1 MRKKKILVVV
11 GSLKVGGLEK
21 SCVTFLRTLPTD
33 KYELDLLL
41 LSPTGIFLKQVP
53 EWIHLVETPFLLSC
67 LSHKP
72 TEWKFYIKK
81 HPAIW
86 LKRIM
91 RSWRAKRQ
99 SELNACQSVWKQ
111 WETDIPVLE
120 KEYDVAI
127 GESQGNCNYFI
138 LEKVRA
144 SRKIIWI
151 HNDYDKMD
159 YNPKFD
165 FKYFSKADIIAT
177 ISPINK
183 EKLQKHFPKLASR
196 IWFIENITNAELLH
210 RMAEE
215 TVTEEWFTAFN
226 GLKLVSC
233 GRLEPVKAYER
244 TIIAAAILKK
254 EKIPFRWLLIGD
266 GTERKRLMRLR
277 KKVGVNDEFH
287 LTGLRENPF
296 PYIRCADVL
305 VVSSLYEGRPM
316 VIDEAKIL
324 GTPVITTDYPTAM
337 DAVKHE
343 VDGLI
348 CDMFPEAIAE
358 AIIRLSKDHNLYE
371 RIRQNLLT
379 EEHDNTSEIK
389 KYMKAIDGRK

>member
-11 GSLKVGGLEK
+11 GSLNVGGLEK
-21 SCVTFLRTLPTD
+21 SCVTFLRALPVD
-33 KYELDLLL
+33 KYELDLMLI
-41 LSPTGIFLKQVP
+41 SPTGIFLKQVP
-53 EWIHLVETPFLLSC
+53 EWVHLVEAPFLLSC

-72 TEWKFYIKK
+72 KEWRFYLR
-81 HPAIW
+81 HRPALW
-86 LKRIM
+86 LKRII

-111 WETDIPVLE
+111 WEADIPVFE

-127 GESQGNCNYFI
+127 GESQGNCNYFV
-138 LEKVRA
+138 LEKVCA

-159 YNPKFD
+159 YSSGFD

-183 EKLQKHFPKLASR
+183 GKLQKHFPELASR
-196 IWFIENITNAELLH
+196 IWFIENITSVELLGS
-210 RMAEE
+210 MAEE
-215 TVTEEWFTAFN
+215 LVSEEWFTMFD

-244 TIIAAAILKK
+244 VIMAAAILKK
-254 EKIPFRWLLIGD
+254 ERIPFRWLLIGD
-266 GTERKRLMRLR
+266 GSERKRLMRLR
-277 KKVGVNDEFH
+277 EETGVDDVLH

-296 PYIRCADVL
+296 PYIRSADAL
-305 VVSSLYEGRPM
+305 VGTSLYEGRPL

-324 GTPVITTDYPTAM
+324 GTPVITTNYPTAT
-337 DAVKHE
+337 DSVNHE
-343 VDGLI
+343 VSGLI
-348 CDMFPEAIAE
+348 CDISPEAIAE
-358 AIIRLSKDHNLYE
+358 AIIRLYKNQNLCE
-371 RIRQNLLT
+371 QIRQNLHT
-379 EEHDNTSEIK
+379 GKYDNTGEIQ
-389 KYMKAIDGRK
+389 KYMKAIDGL